1 MNGVT
6 WLQPLNLICNGRHCL
21 FSTPHVHDSHENRQ
35 IIITYNNYIHF
46 LWGRERRLLY
56 HIFFILDF
64 GFWNFPTC
72 CPISFAA
79 ADYLCS

>member
-46 LWGRERRLLY
+46 FVGKGTQIVVSY
-56 HIFFILDF
+56 FFYF
-64 GFWNFPTC
+64 GFWILEFSNLLSYLFC
-72 CPISFAA
+72 C
-79 ADYLCS
+79 C